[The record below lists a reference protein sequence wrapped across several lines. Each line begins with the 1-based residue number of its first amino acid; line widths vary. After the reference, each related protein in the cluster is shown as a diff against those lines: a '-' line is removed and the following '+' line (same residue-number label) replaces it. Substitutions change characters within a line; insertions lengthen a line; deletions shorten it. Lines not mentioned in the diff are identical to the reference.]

1 MKQEIFSIFVDNII
15 TAFYLDT
22 AKRRM
27 ELYLDDYWD
36 YEKKETVYGPCCF
49 TIWGWEEATWIEK
62 GVNHVSSLLPLTDI
76 FSPLTEIY
84 DMDLT
89 DGLLTI
95 EAVQENYMV
104 PTMYFKNCS
113 FSFGHVDMS
122 HHINVFLSTVP
133 DTILKRDCSDLVI
146 PKVNNIDELLISFD
160 KILRIPRH
168 YTLTWNNLE
177 EFLYGRDFSQ
187 CDVLLLHHENI
198 SQMSDSDLKLY
209 ADLIR
214 RCNRNNNH
222 CYFIFNEH
230 DYQLMTHL
238 MNNS

>member
-36 YEKKETVYGPCCF
+36 NEKKETVYGPCCF

-146 PKVNNIDELLISFD
+146 PKVNNTMAVKSPLASSSFFSP
-160 KILRIPRH
+160 I
-168 YTLTWNNLE
+168 
-177 EFLYGRDFSQ
+177 FLATRTATPLNKEAMALWTMKTGKMIEKALSA
-187 CDVLLLHHENI
+187 VVP
-198 SQMSDSDLKLY
+198 
-209 ADLIR
+209 
-214 RCNRNNNH
+214 
-222 CYFIFNEH
+222 
-230 DYQLMTHL
+230 T
-238 MNNS
+238 